1 MFLDYFQ
8 KNASQ
13 HSGASNAPGQ
23 SFNCGAC
30 ALSLTGARLV
40 CFDCDKVVGGCLLLL
55 VPVEGV
61 AVHHKDNAL
70 VCTSGLLG
78 STSAEGQFLQVAFS
92 RVHVN
97 SGKLGKR
104 TICNHACDRRQAHD
118 TPLKPS

>member
-1 MFLDYFQ
+1 MFLNYFQ

-55 VPVEGV
+55 VPVEGRGRV
-61 AVHHKDNAL
+61 CAAL
-70 VCTSGLLG
+70 
-78 STSAEGQFLQVAFS
+78 STTKTMHLFAPLVSWGALPLKANFFKSLSLEYMSIQ
-92 RVHVN
+92 
-97 SGKLGKR
+97 GKLGKKNNMQL
-104 TICNHACDRRQAHD
+104 CV
-118 TPLKPS
+118 